1 MSAVICHN
9 LIKNFAAGDDI
20 IKVIRGI
27 ELEVK
32 KGEFFMLV
40 GPSGCGK
47 TTLISIIAGILR
59 YDSGT
64 CEVLGNNYANIS
76 GTEILD
82 FRARN
87 IGFIFQSFHL
97 IPTLTVAENV
107 SIPLI
112 INKVDRDIAMNRAHK
127 ILAEVGLADRADSMP
142 NQLSGGQQQRVAI
155 ARALVHEPSLLVC
168 DEPTS
173 SLDHHTGMKIMDTMK
188 EMQKKLGTTL
198 IVVSHDERIFNYADR
213 IAHMDDGVI
222 TNIDVN
228 STPTSNL
235 LAMEPPQKVTY

>member
-1 MSAVICHN
+1 MSAVTCHN
-9 LIKNFAAGDDI
+9 LIKDFAAGGGI
-20 IKVIRGI
+20 IKVIRGV

-47 TTLISIIAGILR
+47 TTLISIIAGILK
-59 YDSGT
+59 YDDGS
-64 CEVLGNNYANIS
+64 CAVLGGNYAEMNN
-76 GTEILD
+76 TEILD
-82 FRARN
+82 FRAKN

-112 INKVDRDIAMNRAHK
+112 INKVEREKAINRARYM
-127 ILAEVGLADRADSMP
+127 LTEVGLGDRADAMP

-155 ARALVHEPSLLVC
+155 ARALVHEPALLVC

-188 EMQKKLGTTL
+188 AMQKKLGTTL

-213 IAHMDDGVI
+213 IAHMDDGKI
-222 TNIDVN
+222 ISIETKN
-228 STPTSNL
+228 
-235 LAMEPPQKVTY
+235 MEKSYDAIRT

>member
-1 MSAVICHN
+1 MSAVICRN
-9 LIKNFAAGDDI
+9 VIKNFTAGGDI
-20 IKVIRGI
+20 INVIRGAQLEI
-27 ELEVK
+27 E

-47 TTLISIIAGILR
+47 TTLISIIAGILQ
-59 YDSGT
+59 YDGGE
-64 CEVLGNNYANIS
+64 CEVMGNNYTRMKPA
-76 GTEILD
+76 EILD
-82 FRARN
+82 FRAKN

-112 INKVDRDIAMNRAHK
+112 INKANRGIAMERAK
-127 ILAEVGLADRADSMP
+127 LMLAEVGLSDKVDLFP

-155 ARALVHEPSLLVC
+155 ARALVHEPKLLVC

-173 SLDHHTGMKIMDTMK
+173 SLDHHTGMKIMDIMK
-188 EMQKKLGTTL
+188 LMQKKLGTTL

-213 IAHMDDGVI
+213 IAHMDDGMIV
-222 TNIDVN
+222 
-228 STPTSNL
+228 
-235 LAMEPPQKVTY
+235 KVESK

>member
-1 MSAVICHN
+1 MKAVICRN
-9 LIKNFAAGDDI
+9 LIKNFSAGDDI
-20 IKVIRGI
+20 INVIRGTD
-27 ELEVK
+27 LEVA

-47 TTLISIIAGILR
+47 TTLISIVAGILH
-59 YDSGT
+59 YDSGI
-64 CEVLGNNYANIS
+64 CEVMGKNYANM
-76 GTEILD
+76 GNTEILD
-82 FRARN
+82 FRAKN

-97 IPTLTVAENV
+97 IPTLTVTENV
-107 SIPLI
+107 GIPLI
-112 INKVDRDIAMNRAHK
+112 INNMGWDDAMKKARE
-127 ILAEVGLADRADSMP
+127 ILAEVGLADKIDSFP

-155 ARALVHEPSLLVC
+155 ARALVHEPALLVC

-188 EMQKKLGTTL
+188 AMQKKLGTTL

-222 TNIDVN
+222 VKIETNN
-228 STPTSNL
+228 
-235 LAMEPPQKVTY
+235 MEKSYEDTRTQG

>member
-1 MSAVICHN
+1 MSAVTCRN
-9 LIKNFAAGDDI
+9 LIKNFSAGGDV
-20 IKVIRGI
+20 IKVIRNAD
-27 ELEVK
+27 LEVT

-47 TTLISIIAGILR
+47 TTLISIVAGILH

-64 CEVLGNNYANIS
+64 CEVLSSNYADMNN
-76 GTEILD
+76 TEILD
-82 FRARN
+82 FRAKN

-112 INKVDRDIAMNRAHK
+112 INKINRDAAIKRSRE
-127 ILAEVGLADRADSMP
+127 ILAEVGLADKVDSLP
-142 NQLSGGQQQRVAI
+142 GQLSGGQQQRVAI
-155 ARALVHEPSLLVC
+155 ARALVHEPALLVC

-173 SLDHHTGMKIMDTMK
+173 SLDHHTGMKIMDTMQA
-188 EMQKKLGTTL
+188 MQKKLGTTL
-198 IVVSHDERIFNYADR
+198 IVVSHDERIFHYADR

-222 TNIDVN
+222 VKIDVN
-228 STPTSNL
+228 NGKLYEAIRT
-235 LAMEPPQKVTY
+235 